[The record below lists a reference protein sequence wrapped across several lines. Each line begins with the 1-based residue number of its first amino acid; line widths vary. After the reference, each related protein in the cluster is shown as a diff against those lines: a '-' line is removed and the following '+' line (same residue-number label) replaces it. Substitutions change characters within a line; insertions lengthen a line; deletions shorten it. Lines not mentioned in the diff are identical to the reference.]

1 MISGI
6 VSLYLQPLVSLEVAG
21 RNDVRQSLRFTI
33 DTGFAGELGLPPQL
47 IQDLGLSY
55 QGQELAF
62 QVVGQTLVNSYAGSM
77 FWHGEK
83 RTVQV
88 IETDGAV
95 LLGTALLRGSKLTIG
110 FHPGGAVLI
119 EEE

>member
-6 VSLYLQPLVSLEVAG
+6 VSLYLQPLVSLELAG
-21 RNDVRQSLRFTI
+21 RNDVRQSHRFTI
-33 DTGFAGELGLPPQL
+33 DTGFAGELGLPPPL
-47 IQDLGLSY
+47 IQDLGLRY
-55 QGQELAF
+55 LGQEVAI
-62 QVVGQTLVNSYAGSM
+62 QVVGQALVNSYGGSV

-88 IETDGAV
+88 IETDGAL
-95 LLGTALLRGSKLTIG
+95 LLGTALLRGSKLTAS
-110 FHPGGAVLI
+110 FRPGGAVLI

>member
-1 MISGI
+1 M
-6 VSLYLQPLVSLEVAG
+6 AG

-33 DTGFAGELGLPPQL
+33 DTGFEGDLGLPPQL
-47 IQDLGLSY
+47 IQRMGLSY
-55 QGQELAF
+55 RSQEIVF
-62 QVVGQTLVNSYAGSM
+62 QVLGQTLVNTYDGSV

-88 IETDGAV
+88 IETDGAL
-95 LLGTALLRGSKLTIG
+95 LLGTALLEGSKLTAS
-110 FHPGGAVLI
+110 FRPGGAVLI